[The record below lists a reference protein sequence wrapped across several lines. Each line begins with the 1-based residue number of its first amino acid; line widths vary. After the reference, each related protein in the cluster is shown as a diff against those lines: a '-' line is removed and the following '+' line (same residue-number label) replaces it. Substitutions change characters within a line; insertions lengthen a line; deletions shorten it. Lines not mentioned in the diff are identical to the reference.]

1 MNRNLIYI
9 VCCILFITT
18 GSFSQEKAVSASSTM
33 KLIYVY
39 DALCGWCYGF
49 SPVITDFSA
58 RHASE
63 FAVEVVSGGMVL
75 GERIGPIGEV
85 APYISWAYKDVEKA
99 TGVQFGT
106 AFLAHTL
113 KEGSAIFTSEPAAL
127 AMAAFRTHL
136 PQQSLA
142 FAARLQKA
150 IYSEGIPPLRWE
162 AYGDMAAEFGLDARA
177 FVQQLKNSETK
188 RAAQADFLRS
198 NQLGVQ
204 GFPTVFLERD
214 GQLYQLSSGY
224 VSLENLEQQYQTALK
239 Q

>member
-75 GERIGPIGEV
+75 GAIWNCFF
-85 APYISWAYKDVEKA
+85 SAYFKRRFSDLYFRA
-99 TGVQFGT
+99 C
-106 AFLAHTL
+106 
-113 KEGSAIFTSEPAAL
+113 GSGNGCFQNPPA
-127 AMAAFRTHL
+127 
-136 PQQSLA
+136 
-142 FAARLQKA
+142 
-150 IYSEGIPPLRWE
+150 
-162 AYGDMAAEFGLDARA
+162 AAEFGICSAFAKSDLQRRHSPSAVGGLRRHGRRVWFRCPCVCATVKKFRNKAGRSSRFFAIQPIGGTGLSDRILRARW
-177 FVQQLKNSETK
+177 
-188 RAAQADFLRS
+188 
-198 NQLGVQ
+198 
-204 GFPTVFLERD
+204 TVVPIE
-214 GQLYQLSSGY
+214 
-224 VSLENLEQQYQTALK
+224 
-239 Q
+239 